1 MKEDIEKLISHYQ
14 IELINEKDN
23 ENPDNTKI
31 LLIEQFINQLKA
43 IIVGQEPQK
52 KSKNKKN
59 KQKRQ
64 DEFIRRTLEPEL
76 VCQKRKS
83 EINI

>member
-31 LLIEQFINQLKA
+31 LLIEQFVNQLKA
-43 IIVGQEPQK
+43 IIMEQEPQK
-52 KSKNKKN
+52 KNKNKKN

-64 DEFIRRTLEPEL
+64 DEFIRRALEPEL
-76 VCQKRKS
+76 VRQKRKS